1 MKDILTQIIRD
12 KANEVKHIKLEEVKA
27 LARSVGPNRRSV
39 RSALEASSSGI
50 IAEFKRRSPSK
61 GWISAEALAEVIVP
75 AYAAAGA
82 SACSILTD
90 ETYFGGNSQD
100 LKKARTACPNLP
112 LLRKDFILSEA
123 QVYEAKA
130 LGADA
135 ILLIAA
141 CLSTTQCREL
151 SELAHELRLEILLEI
166 HSEEELTH
174 LNPMVDLLG
183 VNNRHLGSFHTDIQ
197 NSFRLA
203 GKLMETPE
211 HPCLISESGLSSG
224 STIRELRAA
233 GFQGF
238 LIGESLMKT
247 SDPGLS
253 LTQLIASI

>member
-1 MKDILTQIIRD
+1 MKDILSQIIRD
-12 KANEVKHIKLEEVKA
+12 KANEIKLIKLEEVKA
-27 LARSVGPNRRSV
+27 LARTIESGTHSV
-39 RSALEASSSGI
+39 RKALEASSSGI
-50 IAEFKRRSPSK
+50 IAEFKRKSPSK
-61 GWISAEALAEVIVP
+61 GWISADALAEVIVP

-90 ETYFGGNSQD
+90 EKYFGGSMLD
-100 LKKARTACPNLP
+100 LKNARKACPNLP
-112 LLRKDFILSEA
+112 LLRKEFILSEA

-141 CLSTTQCREL
+141 CLSPAQCREL

-174 LNPMVDLLG
+174 LNPLVDLLG
-183 VNNRHLGSFHTDIQ
+183 VNNRNLGSFHTDIQ
-197 NSFRLA
+197 NSFRLSR
-203 GKLMETPE
+203 KLMETPG
-211 HPCLISESGLSSG
+211 HPCLVSESGLSSG
-224 STIRELRAA
+224 AGIQELRSA

-247 SDPGLS
+247 ADPGLS
-253 LTQLIASI
+253 LQQLIASI